1 MSAICV
7 ADISSGVGVSRG
19 TWSTSLPTEG
29 NAALLIV
36 NLDQVRTLAQLSS
49 ALAAVQAYASATYFQ
64 SGAPRPPRQSDRG
77 PGIQNVGP
85 FVPPSSPQPNPRIV
99 AFSYRSGWTAA
110 LVAGTMRTY
119 SMGTIGGPHAV
130 AMVIDHEKPGSDA
143 ALAALSA
150 GAVLG
155 LTGTLS

>member
-7 ADISSGVGVSRG
+7 ADIAGGVGVSRG
-19 TWSTSLPTEG
+19 TWATTLSTEG

-36 NLDQVRTLAQLSS
+36 NLDQVRSLAQLSS
-49 ALAAVQAYASATYFQ
+49 ALAAVQGYASTTYFR
-64 SGAPRPPRQSDRG
+64 SGETRRRHQSDRG
-77 PGIQNVGP
+77 PGIQAIGP

-119 SMGTIGGPHAV
+119 NMGTIGGPHAV